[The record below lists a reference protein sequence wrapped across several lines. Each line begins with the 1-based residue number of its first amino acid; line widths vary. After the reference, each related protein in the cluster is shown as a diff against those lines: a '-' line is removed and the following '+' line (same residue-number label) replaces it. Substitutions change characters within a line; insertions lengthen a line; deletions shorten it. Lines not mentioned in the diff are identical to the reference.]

1 MTNILSRWLDALLR
15 RHIDQRVAD
24 RTEAIRH
31 EIARI
36 DAALR
41 AARMHIFFQDRDLRY
56 RTVLSGRSDGVGTAL
71 LGRTDEEVLPSTE
84 RDAII
89 AAKRRVIETAVPEDC
104 EVSYVTPEGRT
115 IYALHVEPTFGP
127 NREIEGVTCSA
138 IDITRLRTLESE
150 QRRLSEEVKTT
161 LQRYELALRESKVT
175 VFTQDRSLRYTS
187 ISNPIAGLEVDSIIG
202 NTDESML
209 DGESLVAAAELKR
222 TVLETG
228 TPSETD
234 VSIRVQAG
242 DVHWYDLHV
251 EPLRDVTGDVTGLI
265 GAAIDVTSR
274 KEDEAHL
281 RLLMRELTHR
291 SKNLLAVIQ
300 AMARQ
305 TARHARSVE
314 QFLEQFEARL
324 QALATSHDVLI
335 EEGWH
340 GASLGELVS
349 LQLRRLLDSPIDQV
363 TIDGPTVLLKPEA
376 AQAIGIA
383 FHELAVNATK
393 FGALSVPTGRVKVSW
408 RRVAD
413 PQGDSVDLRWEERD
427 GPEVSTPVQ
436 RRFGS
441 VIIERYLAH
450 AIDGEVQLSFPR
462 EGVVCTFHIPPTH
475 LVGFIERAGNRLAA
489 AS

>member
-1 MTNILSRWLDALLR
+1 
-15 RHIDQRVAD
+15 
-24 RTEAIRH
+24 
-31 EIARI
+31 
-36 DAALR
+36 
-41 AARMHIFFQDRDLRY
+41 
-56 RTVLSGRSDGVGTAL
+56 
-71 LGRTDEEVLPSTE
+71 
-84 RDAII
+84 
-89 AAKRRVIETAVPEDC
+89 
-104 EVSYVTPEGRT
+104 
-115 IYALHVEPTFGP
+115 
-127 NREIEGVTCSA
+127 
-138 IDITRLRTLESE
+138 
-150 QRRLSEEVKTT
+150 
-161 LQRYELALRESKVT
+161 LRESKVT

-187 ISNPIAGLEVDSIIG
+187 ISNPIAGRDVDSIIG
-202 NTDESML
+202 NTDESVL
-209 DGESLVAAAELKR
+209 DGESLVAASALKR
-222 TVLETG
+222 SVLETG

-349 LQLRRLLDSPIDQV
+349 LQLRRLLDSPLDQV
-363 TIDGPTVLLKPEA
+363 TIEGPTVLLKPEA
-376 AQAIGIA
+376 AQALGIA

-427 GPEVSTPVQ
+427 GPEVATPVQ

-462 EGVVCTFHIPPTH
+462 EGVVCTFHIPPAH
-475 LVGFIERAGNRLAA
+475 LVGFTERAGNRFAA